1 MQQSMRLQMA
11 HTQAKGVPAKP
22 SPREATVVAELLGR
36 APGCDYTIA
45 ARDTWGQPLVIC
57 NAPLTDDGRP
67 MPTRWWLVG
76 AMAVKVVS
84 RLESTGGIKRAES
97 AIEPLAIS
105 RAHSLYAIERDRHI
119 PTNHVGPRPAGGV
132 GGTRVGIKCL
142 HAHLAW
148 HLVGGDDP
156 VGRWV
161 IDQIGDELE
170 KAGAMVA
177 SAKTL

>member
-1 MQQSMRLQMA
+1 MQQSMRSQI
-11 HTQAKGVPAKP
+11 TPVQAGGAPAK
-22 SPREATVVAELLGR
+22 SSHKEATAVAELLGR
-36 APGCDYTIA
+36 APGCEYTIA
-45 ARDTWGQPLVIC
+45 ARDIWGQPLVIC
-57 NAPLTDDGRP
+57 NAPLTEAGSP

-76 AMAVKVVS
+76 ARAVKVVS

-97 AIEPLAIS
+97 AIEPLAVA

-119 PTNHVGPRPAGGV
+119 PIGHVGPRPTGGV

-148 HLVGGDDP
+148 YLVGGDDP

-170 KAGAMVA
+170 KAGAMA
-177 SAKTL
+177 AGAKAL